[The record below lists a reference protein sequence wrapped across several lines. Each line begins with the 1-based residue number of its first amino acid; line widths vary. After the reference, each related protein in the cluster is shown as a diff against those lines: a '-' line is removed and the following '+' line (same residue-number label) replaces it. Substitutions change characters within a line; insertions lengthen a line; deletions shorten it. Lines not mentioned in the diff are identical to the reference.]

1 MSDDNAPQIE
11 HWNGEGGHRWVK
23 GQQAMDALLAPFSR
37 LLLER
42 AAPRAGERV
51 LDVGCGCGDT
61 SLALAELGAEVLGVD
76 VSGPMLE
83 RARERAGGRADG
95 RASPRFVL
103 ADAASLPLP
112 AASFD
117 LLLSRFGVMFFADP
131 VAAFTSLRR
140 GHAGGGRLC
149 FTCWQAPERNPWLTV
164 PGRAVAPFAPGL
176 EVPDPDAPG
185 PFALRDPQ
193 RVTSILEAAGYHD
206 VRVEPHRTSLRYGET
221 LEEAME
227 LVVWLGPASRVL
239 SVLPPPAHAAALAAI
254 RAALLPFVAP
264 AGVWLDSAAFLVT
277 ARA

>member
-1 MSDDNAPQIE
+1 MSDDTQQIE

-23 GQQAMDALLAPFSR
+23 GQQAMDAVLAPFSR

-61 SLALAELGAEVLGVD
+61 SLALADLGAEVLGVD
-76 VSGPMLE
+76 VSGPMLA
-83 RARERAGGRADG
+83 RARERAAGRAG
-95 RASPRFVL
+95 LRFVIANAAAHPL
-103 ADAASLPLP
+103 APASY
-112 AASFD
+112 D

-131 VAAFTSLRR
+131 VAAFTHLRR
-140 GHAGGGRLC
+140 GHTGGGRLC
-149 FTCWQAPERNPWLTV
+149 FTCWQAPERNPWLSV
-164 PGRAVAPFAPGL
+164 PGRAVAPFAPDL

-206 VRVEPHRTSLRYGET
+206 VRVEPHHVPLRQGAT
-221 LEEAME
+221 LDEAME
-227 LVVWLGPASRVL
+227 LAVWLGPASRVL
-239 SVLPPPAHAAALAAI
+239 SVLPPPAHAAAVE
-254 RAALLPFVAP
+254 ALRDALRPFVTP
-264 AGVWLDSAAFLVT
+264 EGVWLDSAALLVT